1 MSRSQLVAEHLPLL
15 RRYARALTGNQ
26 ASGDAY
32 VGAMLE
38 ALLQDTSLLDEQHG
52 PRAGLFRLFTQ
63 IWNSVALN
71 DDTDAEVAT
80 LPMPSE
86 RRLSN
91 ITPLPRQ
98 AFLLLSLE
106 GFSEEEVAFVLDIDV
121 AETRQLA
128 DTAGREMAAEIAT
141 DVLIIEDET
150 FIAMDLE
157 SLVKNL
163 GHNVIGVARTHSDA
177 VALAKNKKP
186 GLILA
191 DIQLAD
197 GSSGLDAVN
206 ELLRVFEVPVV
217 FITAYPERFLT
228 GERPEPAFLISKPFQ
243 PAMVS
248 AVASQALFFQ
258 RNSRNRSP
266 RAAAS

>member
-15 RRYARALTGNQ
+15 RRYARALTGSQ

-32 VGAMLE
+32 VAAMLE
-38 ALLQDTSLLDEQHG
+38 ALLQDPSLLEEKQG
-52 PRAGLFRLFTQ
+52 ARTGLFRLFTK
-63 IWNSVALN
+63 IWNSVSVN
-71 DDTDAEVAT
+71 DNADEPSGQAA
-80 LPMPSE
+80 SE

-91 ITPLPRQ
+91 ITPLARQ

-106 GFSEEEVAFVLDIDV
+106 GFSEEEVAHILDKDV
-121 AETRQLA
+121 GEVRALT
-128 DTAGREMAAEIAT
+128 DTAGRELASEIAT

-163 GHNVIGVARTHSDA
+163 GHNVIGVARTHTDA
-177 VALAKNKKP
+177 IALSKTKRP

-197 GSSGLDAVN
+197 GSSGLEAVN
-206 ELLRVFEVPVV
+206 ELLKTFEVPVV

-258 RNSRNRSP
+258 RNSRNRAP
-266 RAAAS
+266 KAAAS

>member
-15 RRYARALTGNQ
+15 RRYARALTGSQ

-38 ALLQDTSLLDEQHG
+38 AMLQDPALLDEEHG
-52 PRAGLFRLFTQ
+52 TKTGLFRLFTR
-63 IWNSVALN
+63 IWNSVSLN
-71 DDTDAEVAT
+71 GDAEVTT
-80 LPMPSE
+80 LPMPPE

-106 GFSEEEVAFVLDIDV
+106 GFSEQEVAFILGNDV

-128 DTAGREMAAEIAT
+128 DSAGREMAAEIAT

-157 SLVKNL
+157 SLVRNL
-163 GHNVIGVARTHSDA
+163 GHNVIGVARTHADA
-177 VALAKNKKP
+177 VAIAKNRKP

-206 ELLRVFEVPVV
+206 ELLRGFEVPVV

-258 RNSRNRSP
+258 RNSRNRLP
-266 RAAAS
+266 HAAAS

>member
-1 MSRSQLVAEHLPLL
+1 MSRSQVVAEHLPML

-38 ALLQDTSLLDEQHG
+38 ALLQDPSLLDEQHG
-52 PRAGLFRLFTQ
+52 PRVGLFRLFAQ
-63 IWNSVALN
+63 IWNSVSLN
-71 DDTDAEVAT
+71 DNAEVVT
-80 LPMPSE
+80 LPMPPE
-86 RRLSN
+86 QRLSG

-106 GFSEEEVAFVLDIDV
+106 GFSEEEVAYILATDV
-121 AETRQLA
+121 AEIRTLT

-150 FIAMDLE
+150 FIAMDIE

-163 GHNVIGVARTHSDA
+163 GHRVIGVARTHSDA
-177 VALAKNKKP
+177 VALAKNRKP

-191 DIQLAD
+191 DIHLAD
-197 GSSGLDAVN
+197 GSSGLEAVN
-206 ELLRVFEVPVV
+206 ELLRSFEVPVV

-228 GERPEPAFLISKPFQ
+228 GQRPEPAFLISKPFQ

-258 RNSRNRSP
+258 RNSRNRSSQV
-266 RAAAS
+266 AAS

>member
-15 RRYARALTGNQ
+15 RRYARALTGSQ

-32 VGAMLE
+32 VAAMLE
-38 ALLQDTSLLDEQHG
+38 ALLQDQSLLDERLG
-52 PRAGLFRLFTQ
+52 ARAGLFKLFTQ
-63 IWNSVALN
+63 IWNSVAIN
-71 DDTDAEVAT
+71 DEGEPVQQAA
-80 LPMPSE
+80 SE

-91 ITPLPRQ
+91 ITPLARQ

-106 GFSEEEVAFVLDIDV
+106 GFSEEEVAFVLDTEVGEIR
-121 AETRQLA
+121 ALT
-128 DTAGREMAAEIAT
+128 DTAGRELAAEIAT

-157 SLVKNL
+157 TLVKNL
-163 GHNVIGVARTHSDA
+163 GHKVIGVARTHADA
-177 VALAKNKKP
+177 IALAKTKKP

-206 ELLRVFEVPVV
+206 ELLRTFEVPVV

-258 RNSRNRSP
+258 RNSRSRGQ

>member
-15 RRYARALTGNQ
+15 RRYARALTGSQ

-38 ALLQDTSLLDEQHG
+38 ALLQDPSLLDERHG

-71 DDTDAEVAT
+71 DDADVTP
-80 LPMPSE
+80 LPMPPE

-106 GFSEEEVAFVLDIDV
+106 GFSEEEAAFVLGTDV
-121 AETRQLA
+121 TDTRRLA
-128 DTAGREMAAEIAT
+128 DAAGREMAAEIAT

-157 SLVKNL
+157 SLVRNL

-177 VALAKNKKP
+177 VALAKNRKP

-197 GSSGLDAVN
+197 GSSGLEAVN
-206 ELLRVFEVPVV
+206 ELLRGFEVPVV

-258 RNSRNRSP
+258 RNSRNRTP

>member
-15 RRYARALTGNQ
+15 RRYARALTGSQ
-26 ASGDAY
+26 TSGDAY
-32 VGAMLE
+32 VAAMLE
-38 ALLQDTSLLDEQHG
+38 ALLQDPSLLEEKYG
-52 PRAGLFRLFTQ
+52 PRTGLFRLFTK
-63 IWNSVALN
+63 IWNSVTLN
-71 DDTDAEVAT
+71 DNVDLA
-80 LPMPSE
+80 PSQASE
-86 RRLSN
+86 QRLSN
-91 ITPLPRQ
+91 ITPLARQ

-106 GFSEEEVAFVLDIDV
+106 GFSEEEVSHILDVDV
-121 AETRQLA
+121 ARTRELT
-128 DTAGREMAAEIAT
+128 DTAGRELAAEIAT

-163 GHNVIGVARTHSDA
+163 GHNVIGVARTHADA
-177 VALAKNKKP
+177 IALAKTKKP

-206 ELLRVFEVPVV
+206 ELLKTFEVPVV

-258 RNSRNRSP
+258 RNSRNRAP
-266 RAAAS
+266 KVA

>member
-15 RRYARALTGNQ
+15 RRYARALTGSQ

-32 VGAMLE
+32 VAAMLE
-38 ALLQDTSLLDEQHG
+38 ALLQDPALLEEKLG
-52 PRAGLFRLFTQ
+52 PRVGLFRLFTQ
-63 IWNSVALN
+63 IWNSVSLN
-71 DDTDAEVAT
+71 EVSDKGPA
-80 LPMPSE
+80 PAASE
-86 RRLSN
+86 QRLSSL
-91 ITPLPRQ
+91 TAPTRQ

-106 GFSEEEVAFVLDIDV
+106 GFSEEEVAHILNTDV
-121 AETRQLA
+121 AKVRELA
-128 DTAGREMAAEIAT
+128 DAAGRELAAEIAT

-163 GHNVIGVARTHSDA
+163 GHNVIGVARTHTDA
-177 VALAKNKKP
+177 LALAKSKQP

-206 ELLRVFEVPVV
+206 ELLKSFEVPVV

-258 RNSRNRSP
+258 RNSRSRP
-266 RAAAS
+266 KAAAS

>member
-38 ALLQDTSLLDEQHG
+38 ALLQDGSLLDERHG
-52 PRAGLFRLFTQ
+52 ARAGLFRLFTQ
-63 IWNSVALN
+63 IWNSVAMN
-71 DDTDAEVAT
+71 DDAEVVPVQA
-80 LPMPSE
+80 SE
-86 RRLSN
+86 KRISN

-106 GFSEEEVAFVLDIDV
+106 GFSEEEVAFVLDVEISEV
-121 AETRQLA
+121 RALA

-150 FIAMDLE
+150 FIAMDIE

-206 ELLRVFEVPVV
+206 DLLKEFEVPVV

-258 RNSRNRSP
+258 RNSRNRAP

>member
-38 ALLQDTSLLDEQHG
+38 ALLQDGSLLDERHG
-52 PRAGLFRLFTQ
+52 ARSGLFRLFTQ
-63 IWNSVALN
+63 IWNSVTMN
-71 DDTDAEVAT
+71 DDAEVVPVQA
-80 LPMPSE
+80 SE
-86 RRLSN
+86 KRISN

-106 GFSEEEVAFVLDIDV
+106 GFSEEEVAFVLDV
-121 AETRQLA
+121 EVSEVRALA

-150 FIAMDLE
+150 FIAMDIE

-163 GHNVIGVARTHSDA
+163 GHNVIGVARTHADA
-177 VALAKNKKP
+177 IALAQNKKP

-206 ELLRVFEVPVV
+206 ELLRTFEVPVV

-258 RNSRNRSP
+258 RNSKNR
-266 RAAAS
+266 AKAS

>member
-1 MSRSQLVAEHLPLL
+1 MFDPRQYGVGMSRSQLVAEHLPLL
-15 RRYARALTGNQ
+15 RRYARALSGNQ

-38 ALLQDTSLLDEQHG
+38 ALLQDPSLLDEQHG

-63 IWNSVALN
+63 IWNSVSLN
-71 DDTDAEVAT
+71 DDPDVAT

-106 GFSEEEVAFVLDIDV
+106 GFSEEEVAYVLGTDV
-121 AETRQLA
+121 AETRKLS
-128 DTAGREMAAEIAT
+128 DSRRREMGAEIAT

-157 SLVKNL
+157 SLVNNL
-163 GHNVIGVARTHSDA
+163 GHTGVGGARPPPAA
-177 VALAKNKKP
+177 VRLAKNKKP
-186 GLILA
+186 GLIL
-191 DIQLAD
+191 
-197 GSSGLDAVN
+197 
-206 ELLRVFEVPVV
+206 
-217 FITAYPERFLT
+217 
-228 GERPEPAFLISKPFQ
+228 
-243 PAMVS
+243 
-248 AVASQALFFQ
+248 
-258 RNSRNRSP
+258 
-266 RAAAS
+266 

>member
-38 ALLQDTSLLDEQHG
+38 AMLQDGSLLDETHG

-63 IWNSVALN
+63 IWNSVSLN
-71 DDTDAEVAT
+71 DDTDVAT

-106 GFSEEEVAFVLDIDV
+106 GFSEQEVTFINGTDAP
-121 AETRQLA
+121 ETRKLA

-141 DVLIIEDET
+141 VVLIIEDET

-163 GHNVIGVARTHSDA
+163 GHNVIGVARTHTDA

-197 GSSGLDAVN
+197 GSSGLDAGN
-206 ELLRVFEVPVV
+206 ELLKTFEVPVV
-217 FITAYPERFLT
+217 FITAYPDRSLPG
-228 GERPEPAFLISKPFQ
+228 GEPNPAFLISTPFQ
-243 PAMVS
+243 PAMVWP
-248 AVASQALFFQ
+248 VASQALFFQ
-258 RNSRNRSP
+258 RNSKNRAP

>member
-1 MSRSQLVAEHLPLL
+1 MTRSQLVAEHLPLL

-38 ALLQDTSLLDEQHG
+38 ALLQDPSLLDERHG

-63 IWNSVALN
+63 IWNSVSLN
-71 DDTDAEVAT
+71 SNSST
-80 LPMPSE
+80 LPLPSE

-106 GFSEEEVAFVLDIDV
+106 GFSEEEVAYILATDV
-121 AETRQLA
+121 AETRRLA
-128 DTAGREMAAEIAT
+128 DAAGREMAAEIAT

-157 SLVKNL
+157 SLVKSL

-206 ELLRVFEVPVV
+206 ELLRLFEVPVV

-258 RNSRNRSP
+258 RNSRNRAP

>member
-1 MSRSQLVAEHLPLL
+1 MTCSTLPRWLSPCNSKNTRDTNPCSRSMCREANAKSGGKFRNHGTFIRLGRNQPSGGTGSPPYRWFDPCNNGVGMSRSQLVAEHLPLL
-15 RRYARALTGNQ
+15 RRYARALSGNQ

-38 ALLQDTSLLDEQHG
+38 ALLQDPALLDEQHV
-52 PRAGLFRLFTQ
+52 PRVGLFRLFTQ
-63 IWNSVALN
+63 IWNSVSLN
-71 DDTDAEVAT
+71 DDSEMANVAS

-106 GFSEEEVAFVLDIDV
+106 GFSEEAVAFILSIDV

-157 SLVKNL
+157 SLVK
-163 GHNVIGVARTHSDA
+163 R
-177 VALAKNKKP
+177 
-186 GLILA
+186 
-191 DIQLAD
+191 
-197 GSSGLDAVN
+197 
-206 ELLRVFEVPVV
+206 
-217 FITAYPERFLT
+217 
-228 GERPEPAFLISKPFQ
+228 
-243 PAMVS
+243 
-248 AVASQALFFQ
+248 
-258 RNSRNRSP
+258 
-266 RAAAS
+266 

>member
-38 ALLQDTSLLDEQHG
+38 ALLQDGSLLDEQHG
-52 PRAGLFRLFTQ
+52 PRAGLFRLFTK
-63 IWNSVALN
+63 IWNSVSLN
-71 DDTDAEVAT
+71 DNPEVAT
-80 LPMPSE
+80 LSLPPE

-106 GFSEEEVAFVLDIDV
+106 GFSEEEVAFILGTDI
-121 AETRQLA
+121 AETRKLA
-128 DTAGREMAAEIAT
+128 DAAGREMAAEIAT

-157 SLVKNL
+157 SLGHRVL
-163 GHNVIGVARTHSDA
+163 GIARTHSEA
-177 VALAKNKKP
+177 ITLAKAKRP

-206 ELLRVFEVPVV
+206 ELLKVFEVPVV

-258 RNSRNRSP
+258 RNSRNRAP
-266 RAAAS
+266 RAATG

>member
-1 MSRSQLVAEHLPLL
+1 MTRSQLVAEHLPLL

-38 ALLQDTSLLDEQHG
+38 ALLQDPSLLDEQHS
-52 PRAGLFRLFTQ
+52 PRASLFRLFTR
-63 IWNSVALN
+63 IWNSVSLN
-71 DDTDAEVAT
+71 GDAAVTT
-80 LPMPSE
+80 LPLPPE
-86 RRLSN
+86 RRLTN

-106 GFSEEEVAFVLDIDV
+106 GFPEEEVAYILGTDV
-121 AETRQLA
+121 GETRRLA
-128 DTAGREMAAEIAT
+128 DAAGKEMAAEIAT

-157 SLVKNL
+157 SLVRNL
-163 GHNVIGVARTHSDA
+163 GHNVIGVARTHTDA
-177 VALAKNKKP
+177 VALAKNRKP

-197 GSSGLDAVN
+197 GSSGLEAVN
-206 ELLRVFEVPVV
+206 ELLKSFEVPVV

-258 RNSRNRSP
+258 RNSRNRAP

>member
-15 RRYARALTGNQ
+15 RRYARALTGSQ
-26 ASGDAY
+26 ASGDSY

-38 ALLQDTSLLDEQHG
+38 ALLQDPSLLDESHG
-52 PRAGLFRLFTQ
+52 ARVGLFRLFTK
-63 IWNSVALN
+63 IWNSVSLN
-71 DDTDAEVAT
+71 DEGEP
-80 LPMPSE
+80 LPQAASE

-91 ITPLPRQ
+91 ITPPARQ

-106 GFSEEEVAFVLDIDV
+106 GFSEEEVGFILDINV
-121 AETRQLA
+121 SEVRSLT
-128 DTAGREMAAEIAT
+128 DTAGRELAAEIAT

-163 GHNVIGVARTHSDA
+163 GHKVIGVARTHSDA
-177 VALAKNKKP
+177 LALAKTNRP

-197 GSSGLDAVN
+197 GSSGLEAVDDI
-206 ELLRVFEVPVV
+206 LAMIDVPII
-217 FITAYPERFLT
+217 FITAYPERLLT
-228 GERPEPAFLISKPFQ
+228 GKKPEPVFLITKPFQ
-243 PAMVS
+243 PDTVKAII
-248 AVASQALFFQ
+248 SQALFFGW
-258 RNSRNRSP
+258 NAKRSGGTP
-266 RAAAS
+266 RAA

>member
-38 ALLQDTSLLDEQHG
+38 ALLQDPSLLDERHG
-52 PRAGLFRLFTQ
+52 ARVGLFKLFTQ
-63 IWNSVALN
+63 IWNSVSIN
-71 DDTDAEVAT
+71 DKTEAPAASQ
-80 LPMPSE
+80 PSE
-86 RRLSN
+86 QRLSN

-106 GFSEEEVAFVLDIDV
+106 GFSEEEVGFILDKDV
-121 AETRQLA
+121 AETRKLA
-128 DTAGREMAAEIAT
+128 DAAGREMAAEIAT

-163 GHNVIGVARTHSDA
+163 GHNVIGVARTHTDA
-177 VALAKNKKP
+177 VALAKNRRP

-206 ELLRVFEVPVV
+206 ELLKTFEVPVV

-258 RNSRNRSP
+258 RNSKNRAP
-266 RAAAS
+266 KVA

>member
-1 MSRSQLVAEHLPLL
+1 
-15 RRYARALTGNQ
+15 
-26 ASGDAY
+26 
-32 VGAMLE
+32 
-38 ALLQDTSLLDEQHG
+38 
-52 PRAGLFRLFTQ
+52 
-63 IWNSVALN
+63 
-71 DDTDAEVAT
+71 
-80 LPMPSE
+80 
-86 RRLSN
+86 
-91 ITPLPRQ
+91 
-98 AFLLLSLE
+98 
-106 GFSEEEVAFVLDIDV
+106 GFILGTDV
-121 AETRQLA
+121 AETRKLA
-128 DTAGREMAAEIAT
+128 DTAGKEMAAEIAT

-150 FIAMDLE
+150 FIARELE
-157 SLVKNL
+157 SLVKTI
-163 GHNVIGVARTHSDA
+163 GHNVIGVARTHTDA

-217 FITAYPERFLT
+217 FITAYPESCLP

-258 RNSRNRSP
+258 RNSRNRTP
-266 RAAAS
+266 RAAASEKSQHRQRARRASARRVFCLCGGMIDRALARPKKKVGRSWHHH

>member
-1 MSRSQLVAEHLPLL
+1 MSRSQFVAEHLPLL
-15 RRYARALTGNQ
+15 RRFARALTGNQ

-38 ALLQDTSLLDEQHG
+38 ALLQDPALLDERHG
-52 PRAGLFRLFTQ
+52 ARASLFRLFTQ
-63 IWNSVALN
+63 IWNSVSIN
-71 DDTDAEVAT
+71 DDVEVTT
-80 LPMPSE
+80 LPLPPE
-86 RRLSN
+86 RRLSSV
-91 ITPLPRQ
+91 TPLPRQ

-106 GFSEEEVAFVLDIDV
+106 GFSEEEVAFILGIEV
-121 AETRQLA
+121 AEVRKLA

-157 SLVKNL
+157 SLVRNL
-163 GHNVIGVARTHSDA
+163 GHNVIGVARTHADA
-177 VALAKNKKP
+177 VALAKNKNP

-206 ELLRVFEVPVV
+206 ELLRVFEVPVIFV
-217 FITAYPERFLT
+217 TAYPERFLT

-243 PAMVS
+243 LATVS
-248 AVASQALFFQ
+248 VVVSQALFFQ
-258 RNSRNRSP
+258 RNSRNRTP
-266 RAAAS
+266 

>member
-1 MSRSQLVAEHLPLL
+1 
-15 RRYARALTGNQ
+15 
-26 ASGDAY
+26 
-32 VGAMLE
+32 
-38 ALLQDTSLLDEQHG
+38 
-52 PRAGLFRLFTQ
+52 
-63 IWNSVALN
+63 
-71 DDTDAEVAT
+71 
-80 LPMPSE
+80 PMPPE

-106 GFSEEEVAFVLDIDV
+106 GFSEEEVAYVLGSDV
-121 AETRQLA
+121 ADTRRLA
-128 DTAGREMAAEIAT
+128 DAAGREMAAEIAT

-163 GHNVIGVARTHSDA
+163 GHNVIGVARTHKDA
-177 VALAKNKKP
+177 MDLVRRKTP

-206 ELLRVFEVPVV
+206 EMLKNFEVPVV
-217 FITAYPERFLT
+217 FITAYP
-228 GERPEPAFLISKPFQ
+228 
-243 PAMVS
+243 
-248 AVASQALFFQ
+248 
-258 RNSRNRSP
+258 
-266 RAAAS
+266 

>member
-15 RRYARALTGNQ
+15 RRYARALTGSQ
-26 ASGDAY
+26 GSGDAY

-38 ALLQDTSLLDEQHG
+38 ALIQDPSVLDERYG

-71 DDTDAEVAT
+71 DDAEVAT
-80 LPMPSE
+80 LPMPPE

-106 GFSEEEVAFVLDIDV
+106 GFPEEEVAFVLDIDV
-121 AETRQLA
+121 AETRRLA
-128 DTAGREMAAEIAT
+128 DSAGRELAAEIAT

-163 GHNVIGVARTHSDA
+163 GHNVIGVARTHADA

-206 ELLRVFEVPVV
+206 ELLRTFEVPVV

-258 RNSRNRSP
+258 RNSRNRMP
-266 RAAAS
+266 KPAA

>member
-15 RRYARALTGNQ
+15 RRYARALTGSQ

-32 VGAMLE
+32 VAAMLE
-38 ALLQDTSLLDEQHG
+38 ALLQDSALLEEKLG
-52 PRAGLFRLFTQ
+52 PRVGLFRLFTQ
-63 IWNSVALN
+63 IWSSVSLN
-71 DDTDAEVAT
+71 EGTEKASA
-80 LPMPSE
+80 PAASE
-86 RRLSN
+86 QRLSSL
-91 ITPLPRQ
+91 TAPARQ

-106 GFSEEEVAFVLDIDV
+106 GFSEAEVAHILSTDV
-121 AETRQLA
+121 AKVRELA
-128 DTAGREMAAEIAT
+128 DAAGRELAAEIAT

-163 GHNVIGVARTHSDA
+163 GHNVIGVARTHTDA
-177 VALAKNKKP
+177 VKLAKTKQP

-206 ELLRVFEVPVV
+206 ELLKSFEVPVV

-258 RNSRNRSP
+258 RNSRSRP
-266 RAAAS
+266 KAAAS